1 MSASELLVE
10 LREYG
15 VQLVATGG
23 ELRYRPREAVTPQL
37 LDDLREHKPELL
49 QLLESEQYKL
59 QGVNCY
65 SEDSR
70 PEVRNLIAVG
80 WKPKERCGKTIWG
93 SPENG
98 FWYSQEMALEL
109 LRLDPL
115 AQSPHY
121 QRIPEVESFEFLR
134 RDIQTRI
141 PAGRNSCPRRR
152 EQQTR

>member
-1 MSASELLVE
+1 MSASELLVG
-10 LREYG
+10 LRDCG
-15 VQLVATGG
+15 VELVATGDQ
-23 ELRYRPREAVTPQL
+23 LRYRPREAVTPQL

-49 QLLESEQYKL
+49 KLLESEQHKL
-59 QGVNCY
+59 QGVNCC
-65 SEDSR
+65 SEDSH
-70 PEVRNLIAVG
+70 PEVCNLKAAG
-80 WKPKERCGKTIWG
+80 WKPKRRCGKTIWE

-121 QRIPEVESFEFLR
+121 QRIPGVESSEFLR